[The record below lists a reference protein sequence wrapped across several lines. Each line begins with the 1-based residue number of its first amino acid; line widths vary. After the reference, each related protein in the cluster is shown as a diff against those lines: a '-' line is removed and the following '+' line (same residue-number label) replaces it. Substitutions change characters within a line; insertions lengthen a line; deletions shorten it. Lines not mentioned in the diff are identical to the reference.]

1 MNEENYKIENGKKVD
16 FIELIRTFK
25 REGIE
30 NFIVI
35 RKNKYEDLINK
46 YIEKDKIIDLM
57 INDLRE
63 YVYNDQCK
71 EEILEY
77 YKNM

>member
-1 MNEENYKIENGKKVD
+1 MEEYKIENGKKVD
-16 FIELIRTFK
+16 LIELIRTFK

-63 YVYNDQCK
+63 YVYNNQCK